1 MICRQCG
8 AEVPEGQPICP
19 YCGTKMM
26 RHLSDNDI
34 EKLTNMPSIPEEI
47 SGAHFA
53 APPTNDPVHPDD
65 AGVTAYDVE
74 QGSAHEVLDVVEIDV
89 HEQAYDITPGVEP
102 AEKIPTVEDMP
113 QVVAEQP
120 ASPEVN
126 QEAQEPTSTVI
137 YGSENTLAESQP
149 SVTAPIEAS
158 PERRRLERMV
168 RRAKR
173 RSLVQ
178 AARRGIE
185 QQDHPHIHVHDNNQS
200 LSAFRLSAPEEHRDW
215 LRRNRLIAGIVS
227 CACVILLGIAIAF
240 GTWQAELWGGHT
252 IDDVR
257 GMTSTDAT
265 ARLVADG
272 FQVVLAEEPSEN
284 SVGFVVAMSPEPG
297 VRADKG
303 TTVTIYV
310 GVNPDN
316 ASANTTEGSEG

>member
-8 AEVPEGQPICP
+8 AEVPEGQPVCP

-26 RHLSDNDI
+26 MHLSDNDI
-34 EKLTNMPSIPEEI
+34 ERLANTPSIPEEP

-53 APPTNDPVHPDD
+53 TPSVEDADLPVVPDEAIDD
-65 AGVTAYDVE
+65 AELVHADESPAAPTIDANE
-74 QGSAHEVLDVVEIDV
+74 Q
-89 HEQAYDITPGVEP
+89 
-102 AEKIPTVEDMP
+102 
-113 QVVAEQP
+113 
-120 ASPEVN
+120 
-126 QEAQEPTSTVI
+126 TSTVI
-137 YGSENTLAESQP
+137 YGSENTLPETQP
-149 SVTAPIEAS
+149 SVAAPVEAS

-173 RSLVQ
+173 RSWIQ

-185 QQDHPHIHVHDNNQS
+185 QQDRPHIHVHDNNQS
-200 LSAFRLSAPEEHRDW
+200 LSAFRLSEPEEHQDW
-215 LRRNRLIAGIVS
+215 LRRKRLIAGVI
-227 CACVILLGIAIAF
+227 ACVLVVLLGIGIAF

-284 SVGFVVAMSPEPG
+284 SVGVVVSMSPNPG

-310 GVNPDN
+310 GVNQNTASPDT
-316 ASANTTEGSEG
+316 AEGSDA